1 MLQLENLLLALAIVA
16 GAFAWYRTGFRA
28 PRVRGLPESAPRRAV
43 AACGWMLIAGIA
55 LKSAGPLLGDGRI
68 QVAQAGP
75 QAGPTYAYRSRE
87 PGRFWRQVVGELLL
101 LGATGACLVFL
112 GRKPAPTP
120 PDA

>member
-1 MLQLENLLLALAIVA
+1 MLQLENLLLAFAIVA

-43 AACGWMLIAGIA
+43 AACGWMFIAGIA
-55 LKSAGPLLGDGRI
+55 LKSAGAFLGDGRI
-68 QVAQAGP
+68 QVA

-87 PGRFWRQVVGELLL
+87 PGRFWRQVAGELLL
-101 LGATGACLVFL
+101 VGATGACLVLL